1 MKKKL
6 CIILSILLCALLLLS
21 CQKPQEDPPVIV
33 GNEDPPITLGKEN
46 SFEIYVDGKR
56 KPIEAYDLARVE
68 DNGEGWGDPG
78 DSEYRGANETPLS
91 VLEKMSADKK
101 GAILRIKVER
111 VYQDNVCEKSW
122 SSDEFYSYAE
132 VTVEVV
138 YANFSDVTLEA
149 GDTFCIKQHYTVI
162 QPKDEDPY
170 LFCYYGS
177 QPLRPGFSYI
187 CFTRGFYED
196 GQIFPLNAYMED
208 IGLFELSLT
217 ESRESFDLAK
227 RDQQHGY
234 LSPLATEVFRKYAPT
249 MLGPD
254 DENDDN
260 EPNAEDYLYSEGI
273 YQYGADGGKA
283 WGELPDSDGNAV
295 PDAQTAISIATEQ
308 LGKEQA
314 VGRYQGFVLSSV
326 FYDTEDGV
334 WVVGFIEPPL
344 VPGGSYNVAIRQAT
358 GEILAQGYWGE

>member
-6 CIILSILLCALLLLS
+6 CIILSILLCTLLLLS
-21 CQKPQEDPPVIV
+21 CQKPLENPPVIV
-33 GNEDPPITLGKEN
+33 GNENPPITLGKEN
-46 SFEIYVDGKR
+46 SFVIYVDGK
-56 KPIEAYDLARVE
+56 PIEAYELARVE
-68 DNGEGWGDPG
+68 DKGDQWGDP
-78 DSEYRGANETPLS
+78 DHSEYRGVNETPLP
-91 VLEKMSADKK
+91 VLEKMSSDRK
-101 GAILRIKVER
+101 GAILRIKVNR
-111 VYQDNVCEKSW
+111 LYQDNVYEKAW
-122 SSDEFYSYAE
+122 SSYKFYSYAE

-138 YANFSDVTLEA
+138 YSNFSDITMEA
-149 GDTFCIKQHYTVI
+149 GDTFRVGQNYTVI
-162 QPKDEDPY
+162 QPKGEDPY

-187 CFTRGFYED
+187 CFTGGFHKE
-196 GQIFPLNAYMED
+196 GHLAPLTAYMKD
-208 IGLFELSLT
+208 IGLFELSST

-227 RDQQHGY
+227 MDQQHGY
-234 LSPLATEVFRKYAPT
+234 LSPLATEVFQKYAPT